1 MNMET
6 APRRGL
12 RRPAI
17 FSYLQHDGPT
27 GAERFHRLV
36 GPANMEASV
45 SGPIEAFFERLSA
58 GGPGTLP
65 PRTNGSLRIDLGS
78 GATTERWF
86 LTIGKDA
93 VSVSHRNA
101 KADAVIRT
109 SKDLFEG
116 MVTGRVNAM
125 AGALRGVVSLEGDPT
140 LLVLFQRA
148 LPGPPAPAKRGST
161 TKGRRS

>member
-1 MNMET
+1 MSE
-6 APRRGL
+6 
-12 RRPAI
+12 
-17 FSYLQHDGPT
+17 
-27 GAERFHRLV
+27 
-36 GPANMEASV
+36 
-45 SGPIEAFFERLSA
+45 PIEAFFERLSA
-58 GGPGTLP
+58 GPGSLP
-65 PRTNGSLRIDLGS
+65 PRASGSLRIDLGS
-78 GATTERWF
+78 GTTTERWF
-86 LTIGKDA
+86 VTIGKGT

-125 AGALRGVVSLEGDPT
+125 AGTLRGVVSLEGDPT

-161 TKGRRS
+161 TRGRRS

>member
-1 MNMET
+1 M
-6 APRRGL
+6 
-12 RRPAI
+12 
-17 FSYLQHDGPT
+17 SQ
-27 GAERFHRLV
+27 
-36 GPANMEASV
+36 
-45 SGPIEAFFERLSA
+45 PIEEFFERLSA

-65 PRTNGSLRIDLGS
+65 PRTSGSLRIDLGS
-78 GATTERWF
+78 DLGSGATAERWF

-116 MVTGRVNAM
+116 IVTGRVNAM
-125 AGALRGVVSLEGDPT
+125 TGALRGVVSLEGDPT

-148 LPGPPAPAKRGST
+148 LPGPPASAKRGST
-161 TKGRRS
+161 TKGARS

>member
-1 MNMET
+1 V
-6 APRRGL
+6 R
-12 RRPAI
+12 
-17 FSYLQHDGPT
+17 
-27 GAERFHRLV
+27 V
-36 GPANMEASV
+36 EASV
-45 SGPIEAFFERLSA
+45 SEPIEEFFERLSA

-65 PRTNGSLRIDLGS
+65 PRMRGSLRIDLGS

-101 KADAVIRT
+101 KADAVIGT

-116 MVTGRVNAM
+116 MVTGKVNAM

-140 LLVLFQRA
+140 LLVLFQRV
-148 LPGPPAPAKRGST
+148 LPGPPAPAKPGST
-161 TKGRRS
+161 TKGGRS

>member
-1 MNMET
+1 
-6 APRRGL
+6 
-12 RRPAI
+12 
-17 FSYLQHDGPT
+17 
-27 GAERFHRLV
+27 
-36 GPANMEASV
+36 V
-45 SGPIEAFFERLSA
+45 SEPIEEFFERLSA

-86 LTIGKDA
+86 LTVEDGA
-93 VSVSHRNA
+93 ASVSHRNA

-125 AGALRGVVSLEGDPT
+125 AGALRGAVSLEGDPT

-148 LPGPPAPAKRGST
+148 LPGPPSRGGVGATMS
-161 TKGRRS
+161 GRRS

>member
-1 MNMET
+1 M
-6 APRRGL
+6 
-12 RRPAI
+12 
-17 FSYLQHDGPT
+17 
-27 GAERFHRLV
+27 RL
-36 GPANMEASV
+36 EASV
-45 SGPIEAFFERLSA
+45 SEPIEEFFERLSA

-65 PRTNGSLRIDLGS
+65 PRMRGSLRIDLAS

-101 KADAVIRT
+101 KADAVIGT

-116 MVTGRVNAM
+116 MVTGRTNAM

-140 LLVLFQRA
+140 LLVLFQRV
-148 LPGPPAPAKRGST
+148 LPGPPAPAKPGST
-161 TKGRRS
+161 TKGGRS